1 MDELVEFIARNLASV
16 PDAVRVE
23 RVQGHNGLSIY
34 KLYVDPA
41 DMGRIIGRKGSVA
54 TAIRSVMQA
63 APIGADRRLALDIQ
77 EGF

>member
-16 PDAVRVE
+16 PEAVRVE
-23 RVQGHNGLSIY
+23 RVQRNDLRIY
-34 KLYVDPA
+34 KLNVDPV
-41 DMGRIIGRKGSVA
+41 DMGRIIGRRGSVA

>member
-16 PDAVRVE
+16 PEAVRVE
-23 RVQGHNGLSIY
+23 RVQRNALSIY
-34 KLYVDPA
+34 KLYVDPV
-41 DMGRIIGRKGSVA
+41 DMGRIIGRRGSVA

>member
-1 MDELVEFIARNLASV
+1 
-16 PDAVRVE
+16 
-23 RVQGHNGLSIY
+23 
-34 KLYVDPA
+34 
-41 DMGRIIGRKGSVA
+41 MGRIIGRRGSVA